1 MRIILFISLFFLTSF
16 YAQGL
21 VDTKNAN
28 YTKTFVDLS
37 FSGTG
42 IPLLIERTYNSRS
55 LYRGL
60 FGYGWCSNLE
70 TRVDVMPDNT
80 LNVVE
85 CGGGQEISFVSK
97 NAKGN
102 KADIIQQI
110 MTKVRQKKGL
120 TKKYIQQVERD
131 LHQSTLLQSELIRA
145 FGLRGTVHKGKVY
158 RAVGKQNQ
166 TLQMKADKYYR
177 RLANGH
183 TQIFN
188 KTGQFIQELDKFGN
202 WVKINRNAKG
212 KITRAMDNKGRSL
225 RFKYVNTGI
234 EIHGS
239 NKQMAKYTISNDNL
253 TAVVNSKGETMSYR
267 YDDHHNLVNLQ
278 YPDGTNEALTY
289 NKQKDWVVSFRN
301 RQACLE
307 TYGYKTNKKNKDH
320 YWTTVRKVC
329 GKRVTNQSRYEF
341 WNRSK
346 PDGGKYLFR
355 ARQDVNG
362 RVSDITYDMKTGYPL
377 SITRNR
383 LTTKYAYYSNG
394 QLKSRSQPGRQV
406 TFSGY
411 KNKCKKPTNILV
423 QQFRG
428 KKEVGKIQTTVVY
441 DPQKCYIMRAQQLN
455 TGRWVEVK
463 RDRQGRISQMSDQ
476 SKKKII
482 VQYNEVLNKPKV
494 ITRPGVGSIQV
505 EYDKNG
511 KVDPTKVKTNPTV
524 AAQVA
529 NVFNGFLEVISPVA
543 VDINI

>member
-1 MRIILFISLFFLTSF
+1 MRIIIYSFLFLTGF
-16 YAQGL
+16 YAQAL

-37 FSGTG
+37 FPGAG
-42 IPLLIERTYNSRS
+42 IPLLVERTYNSRS

-85 CGGGQEISFVSK
+85 CGGGQEISFVSQG
-97 NAKGN
+97 AKGN
-102 KADIIQQI
+102 KASVIQQI
-110 MTKVRQKKGL
+110 MAEVRKKKGL

-131 LHQSTLLQSELIRA
+131 LQQSTLLQSELIRA
-145 FGLRGTVHKGKVY
+145 FGLKGKVQQGKVY
-158 RAVGKQNQ
+158 SAVGKQNQ
-166 TLQMKADKYYR
+166 TLQLKSGKYYR
-177 RLANGH
+177 RLANGQI
-183 TQIFN
+183 QIFDN
-188 KTGQFIQELDKFGN
+188 QGHLIQELDKFGN
-202 WVKINRNAKG
+202 WVKISRNAKG
-212 KITRAMDNKGRSL
+212 KITKVTDNKGRSL
-225 RFKYVNTGI
+225 RFKYVGTGF

-239 NKQMAKYTISNDNL
+239 NKQVAKYSISNDNL
-253 TAVVNSKGETMSYR
+253 VEVVNGKKEKMQYL
-267 YDDHHNLVNLQ
+267 YDDHHNLTRLQ
-278 YPDGTNEALTY
+278 YSDGTQESLTY

-301 RQACLE
+301 RQDCLE
-307 TYGYKTNKKNKDH
+307 TYSYKTNQKNANH
-320 YWTTVRKVC
+320 YWTTVKKVC

-341 WNRSK
+341 WNKKKGDGSK
-346 PDGGKYLFR
+346 FLYR
-355 ARQDVNG
+355 ARQEVNG
-362 RVSDITYDMKTGYPL
+362 RVSDITYDMKTGFPL

-383 LTTKYAYYSNG
+383 MTTKYTYYANG
-394 QLKSRSQPGRQV
+394 QLKSRSQPGKMV

-428 KKEVGKIQTTVVY
+428 KKAVSKLTTKVTY
-441 DPQKCYIMRAQQLN
+441 DPKKCYIMTAQQVG
-455 TGRWVEVK
+455 TGRWVKVL
-463 RDRQGRISQMSDQ
+463 RDQQGRISQMSDQ

-482 VQYNEVLNKPKV
+482 VQYNEKLNKPKT

-505 EYDKNG
+505 TYDKNG
-511 KVDPTKVKTNPTV
+511 RVDPTKVKTNPTV

>member
-1 MRIILFISLFFLTSF
+1 MSLLFLTGF
-16 YAQGL
+16 YAQAL

-37 FSGTG
+37 FPGAG

-70 TRVDVMPDNT
+70 TRVDIMPDNT
-80 LNVVE
+80 LNAVE

-97 NAKGN
+97 DAKGD
-102 KADIIQQI
+102 KAGVIQQI
-110 MTKVRQKKGL
+110 MEEVRKKKGL
-120 TKKYIQQVERD
+120 TKKYIQQVEKD

-145 FGLRGTVHKGKVY
+145 FGLKGKVQKGKLY
-158 RAVGKQNQ
+158 SAVGKQNQ
-166 TLQMKADKYYR
+166 TLQLKNGKYYR

-183 TQIFN
+183 IQVFN
-188 KTGQFIQELDKFGN
+188 NKGHLIQELDKFGH
-202 WVKINRNAKG
+202 WIKISRDTNG
-212 KITRAMDNKGRSL
+212 KITKVMDNTGRSL
-225 RFKYVNTGI
+225 RFRYVNTSF

-239 NKQMAKYTISNDNL
+239 NKQVAKYTISNDNL
-253 TAVVNSKGETMSYR
+253 VEVVNGKKEKMKYL
-267 YDDHHNLVNLQ
+267 YDDHHNLTNLQ
-278 YPDGTNEALTY
+278 YSDNTKESLTY

-301 RQACLE
+301 RQDCLE
-307 TYGYKTNKKNKDH
+307 TYNYKTNPKNSDH
-320 YWTTVRKVC
+320 YWTTVKKVC

-341 WNRSK
+341 WNKKKADGSK
-346 PDGGKYLFR
+346 FLFR
-355 ARQDVNG
+355 ARQEVNR

-383 LTTKYAYYSNG
+383 MTTKYVYYPNG
-394 QLKSRSQPGRQV
+394 QLKSRSQPGKTV
-406 TFSGY
+406 TFAGY
-411 KNKCKKPTNILV
+411 KNKCKKPTDISV

-428 KKEVGKIQTTVVY
+428 KKEVSKLITKVTY
-441 DPQKCYIMRAQQLN
+441 DPKKCYIMKAQQLG
-455 TGRWVEVK
+455 TGRWVRVL
-463 RDRQGRISQMSDQ
+463 RDNQGRISQMSDQ

-482 VQYNEVLNKPKV
+482 VQYNEKLNKPKI

-505 EYDKNG
+505 VYDKNG
-511 KVDPTKVKTNPTV
+511 QVDPTKVKTNPTV